1 MGLGTP
7 LALVQDRRCQTLG
20 AVQNTVEEVPRRVYW
35 GGTVGCSTVQ
45 PGGNGKAW
53 APWSSLLVD

>member
-1 MGLGTP
+1 MFICVALVTHDMGLGTP

-35 GGTVGCSTVQ
+35 GGTV
-45 PGGNGKAW
+45 
-53 APWSSLLVD
+53 